1 MITRDVPRK
10 LSELG
15 RIRIG
20 NREPNKSGR
29 GTHPHK
35 LAHFRFTSSNR
46 SLLHFAAQA
55 YGGEVEPWD
64 DEWAPHDEDGRPT
77 QYELYTTA
85 DALQV
90 LIPTMSAVSLSFEQW
105 SASGCQRRCT
115 GAMIVSCPLQES
127 LEGTA
132 CTCPEDDQ
140 ERARLAAD
148 GQACFRILR
157 LNVLLPDLP
166 GAGVW
171 RLETKGFFATAE
183 LLGTLDMLQMAGK
196 EHTIIEAV
204 LRLEQRTVKR
214 VGKGEGKG
222 TLQFAVP
229 VLWPTFTPRQL
240 LAGASQVLLTPP
252 PRPATPPAL
261 AQHVADLCGDEA
273 ALSLAASAYMPQ
285 IEAAILAN
293 EGQVEPW
300 YVWAERRFTKKRTE
314 FAADDWRVFL
324 EKVREQSQKRAENGP
339 GSTTS
344 HATGASVP
352 ADVPGAEAT
361 PEPPV
366 WPNEDLGD

>member
-20 NREPNKSGR
+20 NREPNKSGH
-29 GTHPHK
+29 GTHPHR
-35 LAHFRFTSSNR
+35 LAHFRLTSSNR
-46 SLLHFAAQA
+46 SLLHFAAQT
-55 YGGEVEPWD
+55 YGGTVEPWD
-64 DEWAPHDEDGRPT
+64 DEWAPHDEDNRPT
-77 QYELYTTA
+77 QYELYTTT
-85 DALQV
+85 DAIQV

-115 GAMIVSCPLQES
+115 GKLIVSCPLQET

-183 LLGTLDMLQMAGK
+183 LLGTLDMLQMAGQ
-196 EHTIIEAV
+196 EHSIIEAV
-204 LRLEQRTVKR
+204 LRLEQRSVKR

-252 PRPATPPAL
+252 TRQATTPAL
-261 AQHVADLCGDEA
+261 AQHIADLYGDPQA
-273 ALSLAASAYMPQ
+273 PSDAASEYIPQ

-293 EGQVEPW
+293 EGQLEPW
-300 YVWAERRFTKKRTE
+300 YVWAERRFKKPRTT
-314 FAADDWRVFL
+314 FTADDWQAFL
-324 EKVREQSQKRAENGP
+324 AAIRQQSQKRAENGP
-339 GSTTS
+339 GTTTRPPTGE
-344 HATGASVP
+344 TGA
-352 ADVPGAEAT
+352 ADVPNAEAT
-361 PEPPV
+361 TEPAV
-366 WPNEDLGD
+366 WPNEDLGE